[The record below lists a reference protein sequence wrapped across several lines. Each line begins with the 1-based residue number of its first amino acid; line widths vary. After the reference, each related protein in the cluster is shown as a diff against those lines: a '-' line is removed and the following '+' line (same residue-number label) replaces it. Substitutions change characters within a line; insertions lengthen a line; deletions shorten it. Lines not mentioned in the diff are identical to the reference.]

1 MPKTRINCPN
11 CRQPVTADIDQ
22 LFDVYEDQTAKQR
35 LLSGAYNV
43 IQCPSCGFQGN
54 AATPIIYH
62 DPEKE
67 LLLSFFPPDL
77 TMTRNDQERM
87 IGPLVNQVVNRL
99 PQEKR
104 KGYLFNPQTV
114 LTMQGLI
121 ERILE
126 ADGITKEM
134 IQAQQQRLNLV
145 QRLMTATDDQFEEL
159 ARQEDS
165 LIDHDFFNLLNR
177 LIEASTMQGDRES
190 AQRLN
195 ELQKKLVP
203 ITTAGQKLEEQS
215 REVQAAIRSLQ
226 EAGRSLTPDKLLD
239 LVVGAP
245 SDTQVSVMVSV
256 ARPMMDY
263 GFFQTLSGR
272 IEKAASPEKE
282 RLAELRQKLL
292 EMTQEYDR
300 QMEERVAQTKELINA
315 LLEEQ
320 DLVAAIQEVLP
331 MVDNFFAQVLTSE
344 LAEARQKGDLER
356 SGKLQQVMAVL
367 EQASAPPPE
376 VALVEELLDIDE
388 ESDRQAWLEEHRSE
402 VTPEL
407 LETLTALM
415 AQSQDSED
423 QELRERLQAVYRS
436 VLRFSMRSNM

>member
-11 CRQPVTADIDQ
+11 CRQPVTAEIDQ
-22 LFDVYEDQTAKQR
+22 LFDVNQDPNAKQR
-35 LLSGAYNV
+35 LLSGSFNML
-43 IQCPSCGFQGN
+43 QCPSCGYQGN
-54 AATPIIYH
+54 VPTPILYH

-77 TMTRNDQERM
+77 TMTRNEQERM

-145 QRLMTATDDQFEEL
+145 QRLMTASDAELEEI

-165 LIDHDFFNLLNR
+165 LIDNDFFSLLGR
-177 LIEASTMQGDRES
+177 LVEASSMQGDRES

-195 ELQKKLVP
+195 DLQKMLIP
-203 ITTAGQKLEEQS
+203 LTTTGRQLEEQS

-226 EAGRSLTPDKLLD
+226 DAGRDLTPEKLLD
-239 LVVGAP
+239 LVIEAP
-245 SDTQVSVMVSV
+245 TDTRVSVMVSV

-263 GFFQTLSGR
+263 GFFQVLSER
-272 IEKAASPEKE
+272 IEQAMGAENE
-282 RLAELRQKLL
+282 RLTALRQRLL

-300 QMEERVAQTKELINA
+300 QVEERRAQTIELIDA
-315 LLEEQ
+315 LLQEQ
-320 DLVAAIQEVLP
+320 DLAAATEEILP
-331 MVDNFFAQVLTSE
+331 MVDNFFVQVLGSE
-344 LAEARQKGDLER
+344 LAEARQRGDLER
-356 SGKLQQVMAVL
+356 SGKLQQIMALL
-367 EQASAPPPE
+367 EQASAAPPE
-376 VALVEELLDIDE
+376 VALIEELLDIEDE
-388 ESDRQAWLEEHRSE
+388 AGRRAWMEAHRSE
-402 VTPEL
+402 ITPEFM
-407 LETLTALM
+407 ETLTALM
-415 AQSQDSED
+415 AQSQESED
-423 QELRERLQAVYRS
+423 EEFRSRIQSVYRS